1 MTPHDHTFPDPQM
14 LSPEDRAELLT
25 AYIDG
30 QLEPA
35 EAQAVAVWLEA
46 HPAMLREVETLRR
59 IDDLLGTYPDPD
71 VPEGFADRVL
81 AATSGVTPLV
91 AHAGGLRRW
100 LPMAAAAVVLAGV
113 GGLIGFGWG
122 RGQTTTQVPSPTLAV
137 LDAVPAA
144 ALEDDALLDF
154 LVVSDQESFDAW
166 LAGDFDDLVADAG

>member
-1 MTPHDHTFPDPQM
+1 MTPHDVPNPQA
-14 LSPEDRAELLT
+14 LSAEARAELLT

-35 EAQAVAVWLEA
+35 AAQAVAVWLEA

-71 VPEGFADRVL
+71 VPAGFADRVL
-81 AATSGVTPLV
+81 AATSSATPLV

-100 LPMAAAAVVLAGV
+100 LPMAAAALVLAGV

-122 RGQTTTQVPSPTLAV
+122 RGRVTPQGRSPTLAV

-154 LVVSDQESFDAW
+154 LVVADQESFDAW
-166 LAGDFDDLVADAG
+166 LEGEFDELVSDAG